1 MGKTYWV
8 IKQSAQ
14 LQSISMGNFKTTL
27 GYTTILVKIMLKLHK
42 ILAKPSQ
49 FLPIPQALEYQV
61 FLVFIQEIIQQ
72 NGMKWKEILK
82 KF

>member
-1 MGKTYWV
+1 MDRIYWA

-27 GYTTILVKIMLKLHK
+27 GYTTILEQIMLKLPK

-61 FLVFIQEIIQQ
+61 LLVCTQEIIQQ
-72 NGMKWKEILK
+72 NGVKWKEI
-82 KF
+82 

>member
-1 MGKTYWV
+1 MGRIYWA

-27 GYTTILVKIMLKLHK
+27 GYTTILAQIMLKLLQ
-42 ILAKPSQ
+42 ILAKSSQ

-61 FLVFIQEIIQQ
+61 FLVCTQEITPQI
-72 NGMKWKEILK
+72 GMKWKEI
-82 KF
+82 

>member
-1 MGKTYWV
+1 MDRTYWV

-27 GYTTILVKIMLKLHK
+27 GYTTILAQIMLKLHK

-49 FLPIPQALEYQV
+49 FFHIPQVLEYQV
-61 FLVFIQEIIQQ
+61 LLVCTQEIIQQ
-72 NGMKWKEILK
+72 NGVKWKEI
-82 KF
+82 

>member
-1 MGKTYWV
+1 MGRTYWA

-27 GYTTILVKIMLKLHK
+27 GYTTILEQIMLKLPK
-42 ILAKPSQ
+42 ILPKPSQ

-61 FLVFIQEIIQQ
+61 LLVFIQEIIQQ
-72 NGMKWKEILK
+72 NGMKWKEI
-82 KF
+82 

>member
-1 MGKTYWV
+1 MGRTYWATKLSV
-8 IKQSAQ
+8 Q

-27 GYTTILVKIMLKLHK
+27 GYTIILEQITLKLHK

-61 FLVFIQEIIQQ
+61 FLVFIQEIIQL
-72 NGMKWKEILK
+72 NGVKWKEI
-82 KF
+82 